1 MSIQKYIICKWQ
13 RIFGK
18 QPFQGYCQNP
28 STGMTML
35 PAIEIEG
42 LTYSFHGVTVLEDV
56 NLSIRKGEFVALIG
70 PNGGGKT
77 TLLKLILGLWR
88 PDTGTVRIFGKSPRQ
103 MSHRIGYVPQDIH
116 INRHFPVSALD
127 VVLMG
132 KMGPGQKK
140 FWHSAEDRLIAHQA
154 LGRMGMGD
162 YCNRRIGEL
171 SGGQRQRVL
180 IARALV
186 TEPDILLLD
195 EPTSNIDSQGQ
206 GDFYELLK
214 ELNETVTILLV
225 SHDVMILSSYVKS
238 VACVNRKIHYHD
250 EPEVTGDMM
259 NMFHCPVEIVAHGV
273 PHRVLQKH

>member
-1 MSIQKYIICKWQ
+1 LKKKETKRVYCMS
-13 RIFGK
+13 
-18 QPFQGYCQNP
+18 
-28 STGMTML
+28 
-35 PAIEIEG
+35 PAIEIEN
-42 LTYSFHGVTVLEDV
+42 LYYAYHDVPTLENV
-56 NLSIRKGEFVALIG
+56 NLQIKEGEFLALIG

-77 TLLKLILGLWR
+77 TLLKLILGLIKQ
-88 PDTGTVRIFGKSPRQ
+88 DSGTIRIFGKPPQQ
-103 MSHRIGYVPQDIH
+103 MSPRIGYVPQDIH
-116 INRHFPVSALD
+116 VNRNFPVSALD

-132 KMGPGQKK
+132 KMGPKK
-140 FWHSAEDRLIAHQA
+140 KGFWHSAEDRVAAHKA
-154 LGRMGMGD
+154 LDRMDMGV
-162 YCNRRIGEL
+162 YCHRRIGEL

-214 ELNETVTILLV
+214 SLNEKITILLV

-238 VACVNRKIHYHD
+238 VACVNRCVHYHD
-250 EPEVTGDMM
+250 EAEVTDDMM